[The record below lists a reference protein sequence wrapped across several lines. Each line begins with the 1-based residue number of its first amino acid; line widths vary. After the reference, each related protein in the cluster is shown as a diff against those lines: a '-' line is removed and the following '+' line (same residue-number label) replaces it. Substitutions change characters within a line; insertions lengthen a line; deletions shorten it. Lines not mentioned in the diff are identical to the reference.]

1 MCQHVGL
8 AYFEVSEVDSSFC
21 HGRAALQSGSQIAYP
36 SQFLSSILP
45 RPLSPPEWAVYQL
58 FFFATFPFDY
68 TRLDKQYQRTVTCVP
83 RWNSWVTSPLPP
95 LCSPRVPAIGGFL
108 QQRRRGKGRPNN
120 TPSTIQGWTLTA
132 SEQWMEGTVL
142 LPRFTCGRHWELS
155 RKGMLTLHW
164 QAYGC
169 RKKIIFSDRR
179 LFPSAF
185 TMQHHTLH
193 A

>member
-1 MCQHVGL
+1 MPTC
-8 AYFEVSEVDSSFC
+8 
-21 HGRAALQSGSQIAYP
+21 RP
-36 SQFLSSILP
+36 SLFRSVWGWQQFLSWTCSSPVRKPYSLSIAVPIKYFATSSLP
-45 RPLSPPEWAVYQL
+45 SRVGRVST

-95 LCSPRVPAIGGFL
+95 LCSPRVPAIGGSL
-108 QQRRRGKGRPNN
+108 QQRRGKGDQITRLPLFKVERSLPQSNEWRPLF
-120 TPSTIQGWTLTA
+120 SSQDSHAAVIESWA
-132 SEQWMEGTVL
+132 E
-142 LPRFTCGRHWELS
+142 
-155 RKGMLTLHW
+155 KGMLTLHW

-169 RKKIIFSDRR
+169 RKKIFFFARR